1 MTIEI
6 VLDPYK
12 IHEEGTSFI
21 VQNEDDYV
29 KARFHIR
36 EAIEK
41 DADVELVVKNRG
53 INEWFKDLD
62 SFAIFK
68 NISPVE
74 ILKSLLNCSDLPKI
88 FVHLPQKIVD
98 FDLIRLAHEKP
109 IRHGQSSLDWILEA
123 TISFPWIRKEIK
135 ESGDIVQI
143 IEWLVKNRNTPID
156 TSLLQLCIEK
166 IKVWKNNSP
175 FKILLEWLETNPF
188 ERSYLFCLCQILR
201 NYPESQKARW
211 LQYDN
216 LWSQFCQLPD
226 RSGWVNEIPSVC
238 KIDISPTLGIKI
250 KEYIQKRLGK
260 QGLTK
265 EFIKELSGV
274 LKVEKEVIQRYLLNP
289 NTDKTQFTVEIIN
302 ELQAEYGESDLN
314 DLLSKLKPVDAP
326 PDISNDANIADIVVW
341 LQKYYFPYRIW
352 CRTADKEDL
361 LKKPIGQFEAW
372 IIKNYDILLS
382 NQPEIFVCGVRKV
395 IHSLIQEGSPVLL
408 IIIDG
413 FAWQWADC
421 ITNGFKNKGLFLER
435 EQEVRFSMIPSISEI
450 SKPCIIKGLDLSD
463 IRKPQPLSIDY
474 YNQLFKESYSK
485 YVGERVIA
493 TDSTDI
499 LINLLQEDSKVYLY
513 LFNRI
518 DEIAHGTNNDELRDD
533 KIKHAIEGL
542 MLDINCAVQRFE
554 SMGESKLK
562 VVITG
567 DHGYLPPSELFEQI
581 TVDDS
586 LSCSHG
592 RVVFNSEIEDCYLL
606 KLYGEIYSIAKG
618 FHFIGKRPRG
628 CVHGGITPDEITVP
642 FLIFS
647 TTSPEI
653 LKPCV
658 TFDGQIK
665 RRFRECSFSI
675 EITNPNAY
683 KLSVLELEIDYI
695 KVLDTLPLEIPPNS
709 TKELKGILDA
719 SHIDESEVKL
729 EYRLKSA
736 CLGQENIV
744 STSILLKTT
753 GAALT
758 DKTFEE
764 EFDV

>member
-1 MTIEI
+1 MTMEI

-12 IHEEGTSFI
+12 IYEEGTSFI
-21 VQNEDDYV
+21 VQNKDDYI
-29 KARFHIR
+29 KARFHVR
-36 EAIEK
+36 EAIDK
-41 DADVELVVKNRG
+41 DSDVKLVIKNRG
-53 INEWFKDLD
+53 LSGWFKDLD
-62 SFAIFK
+62 NYAIFT
-68 NISPVE
+68 NISPVG
-74 ILKSLLNCSDLPKI
+74 ILKSLLNCSELSKV

-98 FDLIRLAHEKP
+98 LHLIRLAREKP
-109 IRHGQSSLDWILEA
+109 IKHGQSSLDWILEV
-123 TISFPWIRKEIK
+123 TISFPWIRKELK
-135 ESGDIVQI
+135 EAGDIVQI

-156 TSLLQLCIEK
+156 TTLLQLCIEK
-166 IKVWKNNSP
+166 IKVWKNDSP
-175 FKILLEWLETNPF
+175 FKDLLEWLEVNPF
-188 ERSYLFCLCQILR
+188 ERSYLFCLCQILQ
-201 NYPESQKARW
+201 NYPESQKAKW
-211 LQYDN
+211 LQNDGQ
-216 LWSQFCQLPD
+216 WSQLCQLPNYTK
-226 RSGWVNEIPSVC
+226 WIKEIPLIC
-238 KIDISPTLGIKI
+238 KIDISPSLAIKI
-250 KEYIQKRLGK
+250 KEYIQKRLNK
-260 QGLTK
+260 EGLTLGI
-265 EFIKELSGV
+265 IKELSKV
-274 LKVEKEVIQRYLLNP
+274 LRIEEEVIYRNLQSP
-289 NTDKTQFTVEIIN
+289 NTNKSELTIEIIN
-302 ELQAEYGESDLN
+302 ELQGEYGEGELKN
-314 DLLSKLKPVDAP
+314 LLSKLKSVDPP
-326 PDISNDANIADIVVW
+326 PDIHCGSKVTDIIIW

-352 CRTADKEDL
+352 CRTVDREDL
-361 LKKPIGQFEAW
+361 LKKPIEQFEAW

-382 NQPEIFVCGVRKV
+382 NQPETFVCGVRKV
-395 IHSLIQEGSPVLL
+395 IHSLIQEGATVLL

-421 ITNGFKNKGLFLER
+421 IANGFKNKGLFLER

-463 IRKPQPLSIDY
+463 TKKQQSLSIDY
-474 YNQLFKESYSK
+474 YNQLFKEAYNK
-485 YVGERVIA
+485 YIGERVVA

-513 LFNRI
+513 LFNKI
-518 DEIAHGTNNDELRDD
+518 DEIAHGTNNDELRDA

-542 MLDINCAVQRFE
+542 MFDINCAVQRFE
-554 SMGESKLK
+554 SMSESKLK

-628 CVHGGITPDEITVP
+628 CVHGGVTPDEIVVP
-642 FLIFS
+642 FLILS
-647 TTSPEI
+647 TAPPEI
-653 LKPCV
+653 SKPSV

-665 RRFRECSFSI
+665 RRYHECPFSI

-683 KLSVLELEIDYI
+683 KLSILELENNYI
-695 KVLDTLPLEIPPNS
+695 KVLDILPLEIPPNS

-719 SHIDESEVKL
+719 SYIDELEVTL
-729 EYRLKSA
+729 EYRLKSS
-736 CLGQENIV
+736 CLGREDIMP
-744 STSILLKTT
+744 KTVT
-753 GAALT
+753 LPTKGAALT